1 MKRSYVAALVTAAL
15 GLLSMGFLGAA
26 LYALALPVLWPLY
39 GDPDRWSGDNV
50 WPAMIGA
57 GVLWSIS
64 FVVAGRINRRLEQA
78 GWSPWPRRGI
88 YVLVLWL
95 GAALS
100 WILQLQTLDFPK
112 S

>member
-64 FVVAGRINRRLEQA
+64 FVVGGWSRPAGRPGRGAGCMCWFCGWARR
-78 GWSPWPRRGI
+78 
-88 YVLVLWL
+88 
-95 GAALS
+95 
-100 WILQLQTLDFPK
+100 
-112 S
+112 